1 MRAAIRMTLAGA
13 LLLALAVAGSHT
25 GFPVT
30 GSGNSLQTALQEGGL
45 AGYAFAC
52 ALSSLLMALG
62 APRQVIAAMAGYALG
77 VVPGTLF
84 ALLCS
89 IAALSLTYGAALFL
103 FQPAL
108 QRRLG
113 VRGKRL
119 SQWLS
124 IATFR
129 KTLVVRLAPVGNNF
143 LTNLLAGAMGIH
155 YGKFLTGSLL
165 GYLPQ
170 TVIFALVGSGIALAQ
185 WQQLVLGGL
194 LLALASALGAY
205 LLKTHPELPATGVAT
220 L

>member
-1 MRAAIRMTLAGA
+1 MSTAIRIALFAA

-25 GFPVT
+25 GFPVL
-30 GSGNSLQTALQEGGL
+30 GSGNSLQATLQEGGI
-45 AGYAFAC
+45 AGYALAC
-52 ALSSLLMALG
+52 AASSLLMALG
-62 APRQVIAAMAGYALG
+62 APRQMIAAIAGYALG

-89 IAALSLTYGAALFL
+89 VTALSLTYGAALFL
-103 FQPAL
+103 FQPTL

-119 SQWLS
+119 SRWLS

-205 LLKTHPELPATGVAT
+205 LLKTHPELPATGEAT
-220 L
+220 P